1 MSRMPQQRRKVRFN
15 MKLDEL
21 INKVDDIAVNSGAL
35 ATLDFFELAQMFFKQ
50 DNVKKNILDLNRD
63 RLYVESTN
71 NNGLYLPPY
80 AEKTAKHKRRV
91 GLPDRRY
98 TYYETGATHE
108 SLDLY
113 VEDEFAMVT
122 LGVDAPEYAFL
133 LDESAWGITDEQ
145 YDEEV
150 RDTLLEFVQD
160 KLKDYLTNG

>member
-1 MSRMPQQRRKVRFN
+1 

-21 INKVDDIAVNSGAL
+21 ISKVDDIAVNSGAL

-50 DNVKKNILDLNRD
+50 DNVKENILDLNRD
-63 RLYVESTN
+63 RLYSESTN
-71 NNGLYLPPY
+71 NNGVYLPPY
-80 AEKTAKHKRRV
+80 ADKTAKHKRRV
-91 GLPDRRY
+91 GLPDTRY

-108 SLDLY
+108 SLELFVFD
-113 VEDEFAMVT
+113 DFAMVG
-122 LGVDAPEYAFL
+122 LGEDAPEYAFE
-133 LDESAWGITDEQ
+133 LDASAWGITDGQ

>member
-1 MSRMPQQRRKVRFN
+1 

-21 INKVDDIAVNSGAL
+21 IIKVDDIAVNSGAL
-35 ATLDFFELAQMFFKQ
+35 TSIDFFELAQMFFKQ
-50 DNVKKNILDLNRD
+50 ESIKKSILDLNRD
-63 RLYVESTN
+63 RLYFESTTN
-71 NNGLYLPPY
+71 RGTYLPPY

-122 LGVDAPEYAFL
+122 LGVDAPEYAFS
-133 LDESAWGITDEQ
+133 LDASAWGITDDQ
-145 YDEEV
+145 YDEEI
-150 RDTLLEFVQD
+150 REILLGFVQD

>member
-1 MSRMPQQRRKVRFN
+1 

-21 INKVDDIAVNSGAL
+21 IIKVEDIAVNSGAL
-35 ATLDFFELAQMFFKQ
+35 TSIDFFELAQMFFKQ
-50 DNVKKNILDLNRD
+50 ENIKEKVLDLNRD
-63 RLYVESTN
+63 RLYFESTTN
-71 NNGLYLPPY
+71 RGTYLPPY

-122 LGVDAPEYAFL
+122 LGVDAPEYAFS
-133 LDESAWGITDEQ
+133 LDASAWGITDDQ
-145 YDEEV
+145 YDEEI
-150 RDTLLEFVQD
+150 REILLGFVQD
-160 KLKDYLTNG
+160 KLKDYFTNG

>member
-1 MSRMPQQRRKVRFN
+1 MI
-15 MKLDEL
+15 LDEL
-21 INKVDDIAVNSGAL
+21 ISKVDDIAVNSGKL
-35 ATLDFFELAQMFFKQ
+35 ATLDLFELAQMFFKQ
-50 DNVKKNILDLNRD
+50 ESIKKSILDLNRD
-63 RLYVESTN
+63 RLYIESTN

-91 GLPDRRY
+91 GLPDKRY

-108 SLDLY
+108 SLELY

-122 LGVDAPEYAFL
+122 LGEHAPEYAFS
-133 LDESAWGITDEQ
+133 LDASAWGITDEQ

-150 RDTLLEFVQD
+150 RDTLLGFVQD

>member
-1 MSRMPQQRRKVRFN
+1 

-21 INKVDDIAVNSGAL
+21 ISKVDDIAVNSGAL
-35 ATLDFFELAQMFFKQ
+35 ATLDFFELAQMFFNQ
-50 DNVKKNILDLNRD
+50 DKVKEKILDLNRD
-63 RLYVESTN
+63 RLYIESTD

-80 AEKTAKHKRRV
+80 TEKTAKHKRRV
-91 GLPDRRY
+91 GLPDKRY

-108 SLDLY
+108 SLELFVFDT
-113 VEDEFAMVT
+113 FAMVG
-122 LGVDAPEYAFL
+122 LGEYAPEYAFE
-133 LDESAWGITDEQ
+133 LDASAWGITDEQ

>member
-1 MSRMPQQRRKVRFN
+1 

-21 INKVDDIAVNSGAL
+21 IIKVDDIAVNSGAL
-35 ATLDFFELAQMFFKQ
+35 TSIDFFELAQMFFKQ
-50 DNVKKNILDLNRD
+50 ESIKKSILDLNRD
-63 RLYVESTN
+63 RLYIESTN
-71 NNGLYLPPY
+71 NNGVYLPPY

-91 GLPDRRY
+91 GLPDKRY

-122 LGVDAPEYAFL
+122 LGVDAPEYAVE
-133 LDESAWGITDEQ
+133 LDASAWGITDDQ
-145 YDEEV
+145 YDEEI
-150 RDTLLEFVQD
+150 RDTLLGFVQD

>member
-1 MSRMPQQRRKVRFN
+1 

-21 INKVDDIAVNSGAL
+21 INKVEDIAVNSGAL
-35 ATLDFFELAQMFFKQ
+35 TSLDFFELAQMFFKQ
-50 DNVKKNILDLNRD
+50 EYIKERILDLNRD
-63 RLYVESTN
+63 RLYFESTTN
-71 NNGLYLPPY
+71 RGTYLPPY

-122 LGVDAPEYAFL
+122 LGVDAPEYAFS
-133 LDESAWGITDEQ
+133 LDASAWGITDEQ

>member
-1 MSRMPQQRRKVRFN
+1 

-21 INKVDDIAVNSGAL
+21 INKVEDIAVNSGAL
-35 ATLDFFELAQMFFKQ
+35 TSLDFFELAQMFFKQ
-50 DNVKKNILDLNRD
+50 ENVKEKILDLNRD
-63 RLYVESTN
+63 RLYIESTTN
-71 NNGLYLPPY
+71 RGTYLPPY

-122 LGVDAPEYAFL
+122 LGIDAPEYAFS
-133 LDESAWGITDEQ
+133 LDASAWGITDGQ
-145 YDEEV
+145 YDEEI
-150 RDTLLEFVQD
+150 REILLGFVQD
-160 KLKDYLTNG
+160 KLKDYLING

>member
-1 MSRMPQQRRKVRFN
+1 

-21 INKVDDIAVNSGAL
+21 ISKVDDIAVNSGAL
-35 ATLDFFELAQMFFKQ
+35 TSLDFFELAQMFFKQ
-50 DNVKKNILDLNRD
+50 ESIKKSILDLNRD
-63 RLYVESTN
+63 RLYIESTN
-71 NNGLYLPPY
+71 NNGVYLPPY

-91 GLPDRRY
+91 GLPDSRY

-122 LGVDAPEYAFL
+122 LGVDAPEYAFS
-133 LDESAWGITDEQ
+133 LDASAWGITDDQ
-145 YDEEV
+145 YDEEI
-150 RDTLLEFVQD
+150 REILLGFVQD

>member
-1 MSRMPQQRRKVRFN
+1 

-35 ATLDFFELAQMFFKQ
+35 TSLDFFELAQIFFKQ
-50 DNVKKNILDLNRD
+50 DNVKERILDLNRD
-63 RLYVESTN
+63 RLYVESTDN
-71 NNGLYLPPY
+71 MGIYLPPY

-91 GLPDRRY
+91 GLPDKRY

-108 SLDLY
+108 SLELFVFD
-113 VEDEFAMVT
+113 DSAMVG
-122 LGVDAPEYAFL
+122 LGEDAPEYAYL
-133 LDESAWGITDEQ
+133 LDASAWGITDEQ

-160 KLKDYLTNG
+160 KLRDYLING

>member
-1 MSRMPQQRRKVRFN
+1 

-21 INKVDDIAVNSGAL
+21 INKVEDIAVNSGAL

-50 DNVKKNILDLNRD
+50 DNVKEKILDLNRD
-63 RLYVESTN
+63 RLYSESTN
-71 NNGLYLPPY
+71 NNGVYLPPY

-91 GLPDRRY
+91 GLPDKRY

-108 SLDLY
+108 SLELFVFD
-113 VEDEFAMVT
+113 DFAMVG
-122 LGVDAPEYAFL
+122 LGEYAPEYAFS
-133 LDESAWGITDEQ
+133 LDASAWGITDGQ

>member
-1 MSRMPQQRRKVRFN
+1 

-21 INKVDDIAVNSGAL
+21 ISKVDDIAVNSGAL
-35 ATLDFFELAQMFFKQ
+35 TSIDFFELAQMFFKQ
-50 DNVKKNILDLNRD
+50 ESIKKSILDLNRD
-63 RLYVESTN
+63 RLYIESTN

-91 GLPDRRY
+91 GLPDKRY

-108 SLDLY
+108 SLELY

-122 LGVDAPEYAFL
+122 LGEDAPEYAFS
-133 LDESAWGITDEQ
+133 LDASAWGITDEQ

-150 RDTLLEFVQD
+150 RDTLLGFVQD

>member
-1 MSRMPQQRRKVRFN
+1 

-21 INKVDDIAVNSGAL
+21 ISKVDDIAVNSGKL
-35 ATLDFFELAQMFFKQ
+35 ATLDLFELAQMFFKQ
-50 DNVKKNILDLNRD
+50 ENIKEKVLDLNRD
-63 RLYVESTN
+63 RLYVESTTN
-71 NNGLYLPPY
+71 MGNYLPPY

-91 GLPDRRY
+91 GLPDKRY

-108 SLDLY
+108 SLELFVFD
-113 VEDEFAMVT
+113 DSAMIAP
-122 LGVDAPEYAFL
+122 GDDAPEYAVE
-133 LDESAWGITDEQ
+133 LDASAWGITDEQ

>member
-1 MSRMPQQRRKVRFN
+1 

-21 INKVDDIAVNSGAL
+21 IIKVDDIAVNSGAL
-35 ATLDFFELAQMFFKQ
+35 TSIDFFELAQMFFKQ
-50 DNVKKNILDLNRD
+50 ESIKKSILDLNRD
-63 RLYVESTN
+63 RLYIESTN
-71 NNGLYLPPY
+71 NNGVYLPPY

-91 GLPDRRY
+91 GLPDNRY

-122 LGVDAPEYAFL
+122 LGVDAPVYAFA
-133 LDESAWGITDEQ
+133 LDASAWGITDEQ

-150 RDTLLEFVQD
+150 RDTLLGFVQD

>member
-1 MSRMPQQRRKVRFN
+1 

-21 INKVDDIAVNSGAL
+21 ISKVDDIAVNSGAL

-50 DNVKKNILDLNRD
+50 DNVKENILNLNRD
-63 RLYVESTN
+63 RLYSESTN
-71 NNGLYLPPY
+71 NNGVYLPPY

-91 GLPDRRY
+91 GLPDKRY

-108 SLDLY
+108 SLELFVFD
-113 VEDEFAMVT
+113 DFAMVG
-122 LGVDAPEYAFL
+122 LGEYAPEYAFL
-133 LDESAWGITDEQ
+133 LDASAWGITDEQ

-150 RDTLLEFVQD
+150 RDTLLGFVQD

>member
-1 MSRMPQQRRKVRFN
+1 MI
-15 MKLDEL
+15 LDEL
-21 INKVDDIAVNSGAL
+21 ISKVDDIAVNSGAL
-35 ATLDFFELAQMFFKQ
+35 TSIDFFELAQMFFKQ
-50 DNVKKNILDLNRD
+50 ESIKKSILDLNRD
-63 RLYVESTN
+63 RLYIESTN

-91 GLPDRRY
+91 GLPDKRY

-122 LGVDAPEYAFL
+122 LGVDAPEYAFS
-133 LDESAWGITDEQ
+133 LDASAWGITDDQ
-145 YDEEV
+145 YDEEI
-150 RDTLLEFVQD
+150 REILLGFVQD